1 MANGAPFPQTAPSSG
16 SKFFREVIIVKNLN
30 YFSKIRTACF
40 LFLAV
45 LLLCVLAF
53 PGCGVA
59 YADEADWESKYNEF
73 IASLDANDAGEWY
86 FDQANLDIYGALC
99 ALENILNDTRF
110 DKELLKADPIVIAV
124 IDSGIGYAYT
134 TDGTLEYGVSSEN
147 VYDEGVQYKFH
158 PIFDDVLLKDANGDY
173 VYKNVASEVNI
184 KYNTNVINT
193 ITAVESG
200 NIAQDLVDNT
210 SNDHGTHVTG
220 MVAMLIHKLGLED
233 YIKILPIKAN
243 VSLEK
248 EVKNGKTN
256 YYAGYQIDTLEEAMD
271 FCLEN
276 GVDIVNMSLTA
287 YKNGLLGSIDEGYK
301 FADYSD
307 DMLIVA
313 AAGNKGDNT
322 MGYPACAS
330 NVLGVMNYCLD
341 GDGSAKLADSSNYG
355 DWYDIAA
362 PGTGIISSINGD
374 EYGKLSGTSMAT
386 PIAAFASA
394 LAYFRYRG
402 YNNYNRSYDL
412 STQSIRTMVSYE
424 AHDTTYVDG
433 GLYAYPILSMAEVL
447 SYNYYGDYGFLL
459 AIGVEPDDVEIEG
472 INILGNIAPEYKIGE
487 CNNIL
492 LYIQTIPMEATIDET
507 IYWWQEHNGEKI
519 KIGEGWMLDYTIPID
534 LGAYK
539 IYCTVDDENSD
550 SYMISDNTI
559 EFTVIPMKANEL
571 SILCDGY
578 VSGEDRTYTF
588 YVNTEY
594 LDTTST
600 AEVVW
605 YLNGVKVAEG
615 REFQFTP
622 SEDGVYVIKATV
634 NGEPLEEVNFNVGG
648 QHSCLNG
655 SIFAIFALMAAGGAI
670 YGVHIVGIVY
680 LVVLSLSIVTGIV
693 VLTCYAV
700 KKRKKKGTIDS
711 ANEQENIEGLFDNDN
726 ELRK

>member
-1 MANGAPFPQTAPSSG
+1 MKNANWNKGKNNIWAPVLCAL
-16 SKFFREVIIVKNLN
+16 V
-30 YFSKIRTACF
+30 A
-40 LFLAV
+40 
-45 LLLCVLAF
+45 LLLCTFIV
-53 PGCGVA
+53 PSNGVA
-59 YADEADWESKYNEF
+59 YADEADWESKYNDF

-147 VYDEGVQYKFH
+147 VYDEGVQYKLH
-158 PIFDDVLLKDANGDY
+158 PIFDDVLLKDANGNY

-220 MVAMLIHKLGLED
+220 IVAMLIHKLGLED

-276 GVDIVNMSLTA
+276 GVDIVNMSFTA

-313 AAGNKGDNT
+313 SAGNKGDNI

-341 GDGSAKLADSSNYG
+341 GDGNAKLADSSNYG
-355 DWYDIAA
+355 DWYDVAA

-386 PIAAFASA
+386 PITSVGAA

-402 YNNYNRSYDL
+402 YVNYNIEPTPAIVHKMMRYSIGDNSDENACAMLSFSNTFSYDFHL
-412 STQSIRTMVSYE
+412 
-424 AHDTTYVDG
+424 DKFF
-433 GLYAYPILSMAEVL
+433 LAE
-447 SYNYYGDYGFLL
+447 
-459 AIGVEPDDVEIEG
+459 IGMSPELKRVQISADVKSE
-472 INILGNIAPEYKIGE
+472 
-487 CNNIL
+487 
-492 LYIQTIPMEATIDET
+492 
-507 IYWWQEHNGEKI
+507 
-519 KIGEGWMLDYTIPID
+519 
-534 LGAYK
+534 
-539 IYCTVDDENSD
+539 
-550 SYMISDNTI
+550 YMIYEVDSVTFTATPDPI
-559 EFTVIPMKANEL
+559 EYVQYD
-571 SILCDGY
+571 DG
-578 VSGEDRTYTF
+578 
-588 YVNTEY
+588 
-594 LDTTST
+594 
-600 AEVVW
+600 VVW
-605 YLNGVKVAEG
+605 YCYIDGYIPIQLDHGWSAELHLEELGSYKVWATYVIDNVIHKTNEISFVVKGHDPSVLSIY
-615 REFQFTP
+615 TP
-622 SEDGVYVIKATV
+622 RVNEYLVGEEYVLTVPIDYICGTYGSKDVTWYINDEKLDGYTDSSMVFAPEKVGKYTIKATV
-634 NGEPLEEVNFNVGG
+634 DGKQIGDVVTIYVTGKTAELMREELEVIVEELSELLTNVVK
-648 QHSCLNG
+648 N
-655 SIFAIFALMAAGGAI
+655 ITA
-670 YGVHIVGIVY
+670 VRVIVGVVGLIV
-680 LVVLSLSIVTGIV
+680 
-693 VLTCYAV
+693 CYICLCV
-700 KKRKKKGTIDS
+700 KRKKKGTIDS
-711 ANEQENIEGLFDNDN
+711 ANDQENIEGLFDNDN

>member
-1 MANGAPFPQTAPSSG
+1 M
-16 SKFFREVIIVKNLN
+16 
-30 YFSKIRTACF
+30 
-40 LFLAV
+40 FLAV

-59 YADEADWESKYNEF
+59 YADEADWESKYNDF
-73 IASLDANDAGEWY
+73 ISSLDANDAGEWY
-86 FDQANLDIYGALC
+86 FDEANLNIDGARNLINQFL
-99 ALENILNDTRF
+99 ANESF
-110 DKELLKADPIVIAV
+110 DKEALKADPIIIAV

-147 VYDEGVQYKFH
+147 VYDEGVQYKLH
-158 PIFDDVLLKDANGDY
+158 PVFDDVLLKDANGDY

-313 AAGNKGDNT
+313 AAGNKGTQT

-341 GDGSAKLADSSNYG
+341 EHGRAVVADSSNYG
-355 DWYDIAA
+355 DWYDVAA

-386 PIAAFASA
+386 PITSVGAA

-412 STQSIRTMVSYE
+412 SAQSIRTMVSYG
-424 AHDTTYVDG
+424 ARATYVDD
-433 GLYAYPILSMAEVL
+433 GLYAYPVLSMVEVL
-447 SYNYYGDYGFLL
+447 AYNYYGDYAFLDR
-459 AIGVEPDDVEIEG
+459 IGVEPDDVEIEG
-472 INILGNIAPEYKIGE
+472 LNILGNIAPEYKIGE
-487 CNNIL
+487 RNNIF

-507 IYWWQEHNGEKI
+507 IYWWQEHNDKKV
-519 KIGEGWMLDYTIPID
+519 KIGQGRMLDYTIPND
-534 LGAYK
+534 VGAYK

-550 SYMISDNTI
+550 SYMISYNTI

-605 YLNGVKVAEG
+605 YLNGEKVAEG
-615 REFQFTP
+615 RGFQFTP

-670 YGVHIVGIVY
+670 YGVHIVGIIY

-693 VLTCYAV
+693 VLICYAV
-700 KKRKKKGTIDS
+700 KNRKKKGTIDG
-711 ANEQENIEGLFDNDN
+711 ANE
-726 ELRK
+726 